1 MVNRRNSLFVV
12 LMALT
17 LGGALAAGE
26 VDVSIRYFDKKIY
39 YVREDPIYVQVT
51 IANNSPQAFHFKLAN
66 EHVFSVDFDIKTP
79 ANRAVEQA
87 ASLIRKRTT
96 SQQIFF
102 REVTVESGE
111 SFSFTEDLR
120 DYAELNQSGSFIVQA
135 TIYPDL
141 YRSTAVT
148 VSTGGNQVQPLVS
161 NRLSL
166 SIRPPSIPGP
176 GGIPWDLD
184 VETNAILVREHLPPD
199 QVVSYILTA
208 RQKEQWE
215 KFFLYI
221 DLEEMLKRDG
231 PRQRQWLAESE
242 EGRRRM
248 IDRYRTEMQGNLV
261 DSDMATIPSTFTI
274 ERTTYGAE
282 EGTVVVMEYF
292 QAGSY
297 TERKRYTYYL
307 HRRDDIWTITDYSV
321 TNLGTE

>member
-1 MVNRRNSLFVV
+1 MV
-12 LMALT
+12 LT
-17 LGGALAAGE
+17 LGGALTAGE

-51 IANNSPQAFHFKLAN
+51 IANNSPQPFRFKLAD
-66 EHVFSVDFDIKTP
+66 ERVFSVDFDIRTTT
-79 ANRAVEQA
+79 NRAVEYA
-87 ASLIRKRTT
+87 DALIRKRTT
-96 SQQIFF
+96 SQQLFF
-102 REVTVESGE
+102 REVTVDSGE
-111 SFSFTEDLR
+111 SFSFTENLR
-120 DYAELNQSGSFIVQA
+120 DYAELNQSGSVIVQA
-135 TIYPDL
+135 AIYPDL
-141 YRSTAVT
+141 YRNAVT
-148 VSTGGNQVQPLVS
+148 VSTGENQGQPLVS

-176 GGIPWDLD
+176 DGVPLALD
-184 VETNAILVREHLPPD
+184 VETNAILVREQLAPD

-274 ERTTYGAE
+274 QQTTYGAE

-292 QAGSY
+292 QTGNY